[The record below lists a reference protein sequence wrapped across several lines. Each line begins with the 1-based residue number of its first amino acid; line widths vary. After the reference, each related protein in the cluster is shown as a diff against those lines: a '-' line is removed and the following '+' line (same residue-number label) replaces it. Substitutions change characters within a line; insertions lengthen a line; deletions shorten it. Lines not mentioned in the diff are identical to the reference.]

1 MLAIEIP
8 PISPDRPPLP
18 DWGQGAASARTIVP
32 AARLLGAL
40 DRLASNLPS
49 TVMAALR
56 SAAASGGNVE
66 VVLAGDKA
74 PALLV
79 VAGQRVALAGA
90 VRDALLAFV
99 AEPAGAA
106 PQPGAAPP
114 SVFPAGPDVAALA
127 RAAVVEAQVAGL
139 RVQPPSL
146 PGGAAADQAAG
157 MTPGAGAPAAPTVA
171 LRQPLFVAVPGGAP
185 SASVLAG
192 DLALAVEHSGLFL
205 ESHLASWV
213 QGQRSVSKMQAES
226 RALLTDAM
234 TPSAP
239 DPQAWLDQRAAS
251 QADAMQQRAF
261 ALSGQAWPDQGFHLE
276 IAQDRGRGRAAAD
289 PAPGVGVF
297 TATLSMTLPHL
308 GAIHA
313 TIRVAAS
320 TVGVQMQSS
329 DAAALG
335 ESLGA
340 LATAL
345 DARGLT
351 VAQLTVQAAADL
363 PGGAP

>member
-18 DWGQGAASARTIVP
+18 NWGQGAASARTIVP
-32 AARLLGAL
+32 AERLLAAL

-66 VVLAGDKA
+66 VVLGGDKA
-74 PALLV
+74 PAQLV
-79 VAGQRVALAGA
+79 VAGQRTVLVGA
-90 VRDALLAFV
+90 ARDALLAFV
-99 AEPAGAA
+99 GEPAGAA
-106 PQPGAAPP
+106 PPPEAALL
-114 SVFPAGPDVAALA
+114 SAFPAAPDVAALA
-127 RAAVVEAQVAGL
+127 RAAVVDAQVAGL
-139 RVQPPSL
+139 RMQPPSL
-146 PGGAAADQAAG
+146 PGGAAPEPTG
-157 MTPGAGAPAAPTVA
+157 GTAPAAATVA

-213 QGQRSVSKMQAES
+213 QGQRSASKMQAES

-251 QADAMQQRAF
+251 QADAMRQQAF
-261 ALSGQAWPDQGFHLE
+261 ALSGQAWPGQGFRLE

-289 PAPGVGVF
+289 PAPGAGVF

-340 LATAL
+340 LASAL

-351 VAQLTVQAAADL
+351 VAQLTVRAAADL
-363 PGGAP
+363 PGGAL

>member
-1 MLAIEIP
+1 MAIEIP

-18 DWGQGAASARTIVP
+18 NWGQGAASARTIVP
-32 AARLLGAL
+32 AERLLAAL

-74 PALLV
+74 PAQLV
-79 VAGQRVALAGA
+79 VAGQRTVLVGA
-90 VRDALLAFV
+90 ARDALLAFV
-99 AEPAGAA
+99 GEPA
-106 PQPGAAPP
+106 AAPP
-114 SVFPAGPDVAALA
+114 PDAAPLSAFPAGPDVAALA

-139 RVQPPSL
+139 RVQPSFL
-146 PGGAAADQAAG
+146 PGGAAAEPAAA
-157 MTPGAGAPAAPTVA
+157 MAPGAGAPAAATVA
-171 LRQPLFVAVPGGAP
+171 LRQPLLVAVPGGAP

-213 QGQRSVSKMQAES
+213 QGQRSASKVQAES
-226 RALLTDAM
+226 RALVTDAM

-251 QADAMQQRAF
+251 QADAMQRQAF
-261 ALSGQAWPDQGFHLE
+261 ALSGQAWPGQGFRLE

-289 PAPGVGVF
+289 PAPGAGVF
-297 TATLSMTLPHL
+297 TATLAMTLPHL

-335 ESLGA
+335 ASLGA
-340 LATAL
+340 LASAL

-351 VAQLTVQAAADL
+351 VAQLTVQSAAEL
-363 PGGAP
+363 PGGTP